1 MSARSCGRPVR
12 LDAIKWS
19 SDTVGISTP
28 SSSNRVASLT
38 ASRYRT
44 DHARVRMSILGES
57 PMMVT
62 NFATILF
69 GRIDQDVDVAGG
81 AGAAPELERAFA

>member
-1 MSARSCGRPVR
+1 MSTR
-12 LDAIKWS
+12 
-19 SDTVGISTP
+19 
-28 SSSNRVASLT
+28 
-38 ASRYRT
+38 
-44 DHARVRMSILGES
+44 GES